1 MIEFTFMSKKKFYG
15 FDVSYEETPHYWS
28 HKHDFPIDEIWNTDN
43 TLARLI
49 VPRLQAFKQLDKH
62 GYPSNFSD
70 MRTWNNT
77 IQKMID
83 AFDLMKYSGTLS
95 DVEKKT
101 VDEGLSLFCKYFLN
115 LWD

>member
-1 MIEFTFMSKKKFYG
+1 
-15 FDVSYEETPHYWS
+15 
-28 HKHDFPIDEIWNTDN
+28 
-43 TLARLI
+43 
-49 VPRLQAFKQLDKH
+49 
-62 GYPSNFSD
+62 

>member
-1 MIEFTFMSKKKFYG
+1 MSKKKRYYG
-15 FDVSYEETPHYWS
+15 FDVSNKETSHNWS
-28 HKHDFPIDEIWNTDN
+28 YKHDFPIDEIWNTDN

-62 GYPSNFSD
+62 GYPGDFSD
-70 MRTWNNT
+70 MRTWNKS

-83 AFDLMKYSGTLS
+83 AFELMKYVHSLS
-95 DVEKKT
+95 DDEERT
-101 VDEGLSLFCKYFLN
+101 VSEGLSLFCKYFRN

>member
-1 MIEFTFMSKKKFYG
+1 MCKKKKYYG
-15 FDVSYEETPHYWS
+15 FDVSYEETPHIWS
-28 HKHDFPIDEIWNTDN
+28 HKHDYPIDEIWNTNN

-70 MRTWNNT
+70 MRTWNKT

-83 AFDLMKYSGTLS
+83 AFELMKYAHSLS
-95 DVEKKT
+95 DDEKRT
-101 VDEGLSLFCKYFLN
+101 VSEGLSPFCKYFRN

>member
-1 MIEFTFMSKKKFYG
+1 MSKKKKCYG
-15 FDVSYEETPHYWS
+15 FDVSYEETPHNWS

-49 VPRLQAFKQLDKH
+49 VPRLQAFKQLEKH
-62 GYPSNFSD
+62 GYPEDFSD

-83 AFDLMKYSGTLS
+83 AFELMKHSGALY
-95 DVEKKT
+95 DGEKKT
-101 VDEGLSLFCKYFLN
+101 VDEGLSLFCKYFCN

>member
-1 MIEFTFMSKKKFYG
+1 MDKK
-15 FDVSYEETPHYWS
+15 VSRMGVADGDITKVWS

-62 GYPSNFSD
+62 GYPEDFSD

-83 AFDLMKYSGTLS
+83 AFELMKYVHSLS
-95 DVEKKT
+95 DDEERT
-101 VDEGLSLFCKYFLN
+101 VSEGLSLFCKYFRN

>member
-1 MIEFTFMSKKKFYG
+1 MSKKKRYYG
-15 FDVSYEETPHYWS
+15 FDVSDEETPHNWS

-62 GYPSNFSD
+62 GYPPDFND

-83 AFDLMKYSGTLS
+83 AFETMKYAKGLS
-95 DVEKKT
+95 DDEERT
-101 VDEGLSLFCKYFLN
+101 VSEGLSLFCKYFHN

>member
-1 MIEFTFMSKKKFYG
+1 MSKKKKYYR
-15 FDVSYEETPHYWS
+15 FDVSYEETPHNWS

-62 GYPSNFSD
+62 GYPADFND

-83 AFDLMKYSGTLS
+83 AFELMKYVNSLS
-95 DVEKKT
+95 DREKKT
-101 VDEGLSLFCKYFLN
+101 VNEGLSLFSKYFCD

>member
-1 MIEFTFMSKKKFYG
+1 MSKKKKYYG
-15 FDVSYEETPHYWS
+15 FDVSYEETPHNWS
-28 HKHDFPIDEIWNTDN
+28 YKHDFPIDEIWNTDN

-62 GYPSNFSD
+62 GYPEDFSD

-83 AFDLMKYSGTLS
+83 AFETMKYAKALS
-95 DVEKKT
+95 DEEGKT
-101 VDEGLSLFCKYFLN
+101 VSEGLSLFCKYFRN